1 MELSIQIEEEV
12 VLQLATY
19 LEKGDQDEFIA
30 QSFSN
35 LVASLGVTIIRKYLK
50 NLKKDIKEN
59 NDLSLGIT
67 AVFDFNQLLEND
79 LDPPE
84 NLTVH

>member
-1 MELSIQIEEEV
+1 VELSIQIEEEV